1 MIFPTVQ
8 FAAFFVVV
16 LCLSWALMP
25 RPTLWKPFIL
35 VASYVFYGY
44 ADWRF
49 VALLAASTVLNQ
61 TAARGIAR
69 SDDRRVR
76 KAWLIAAV
84 TANLGLLGV
93 FKYLGFFVDSV
104 DRLITGIGLG
114 APVPLLHVVLPI
126 GISFFT
132 FQAISYVAD
141 VHSGLIQPAR
151 ALDFAI
157 YEAFF
162 PHLVAGPIVRAR
174 EFIPQLHSPR
184 DRKAI
189 PAGPALFLI
198 AGGLIKKVVIA
209 DLLAT
214 HIVDPV
220 FDAPASHSGPEAL
233 AAVYAYAVQI
243 YCDFSAYTD
252 MAIGLALLL
261 GFRFPQNFN
270 RPYIAVSLQDFWRRW
285 HMTLSRWL
293 RDYLYIPLG
302 GSHKGR
308 VRTYVNLMVTMLLGG
323 LWHGASWTFVVW
335 GGIHGTGLAVE
346 RWWRERSQTGDPP
359 GPFIGD
365 GPNERP
371 PAPDD
376 RVLVGAGVGA
386 PERPPPMPVA
396 SGVLAA
402 ASHARPRGLRH
413 RPGDVL
419 PVEIP
424 DAGTRAGRAIRCVVT
439 FHVVC
444 LAWVFFRSPSV
455 ESALTLLSRIPHPG
469 PSPLVTLP
477 VLAAIAAGFSTQV
490 IPTRFWTGLQRG
502 FSALPIVLQG
512 VALGAF
518 LVLVTSL
525 VADQGVAPFL
535 YFRF

>member
-1 MIFPTVQ
+1 MTV
-8 FAAFFVVV
+8 
-16 LCLSWALMP
+16 
-25 RPTLWKPFIL
+25 
-35 VASYVFYGY
+35 
-44 ADWRF
+44 
-49 VALLAASTVLNQ
+49 
-61 TAARGIAR
+61 
-69 SDDRRVR
+69 
-76 KAWLIAAV
+76 
-84 TANLGLLGV
+84 NLGLLGV

-151 ALDFAI
+151 SLDFAI

-174 EFIPQLHSPR
+174 EFIPQLQSPR
-184 DRKAI
+184 DRRTI
-189 PAGPALFLI
+189 PAVAALFLI
-198 AGGLIKKVVIA
+198 AGGLVKKVVIA

-220 FDAPASHSGPEAL
+220 FDAPAAHSGPEAL

-293 RDYLYIPLG
+293 RDYLYFPLG
-302 GSHKGR
+302 GSHKGACETYAQPDAHDAARRPLARRELDLRRLGRHPRHGAGGRALVAGAQRDRHRGR
-308 VRTYVNLMVTMLLGG
+308 VRRG
-323 LWHGASWTFVVW
+323 
-335 GGIHGTGLAVE
+335 
-346 RWWRERSQTGDPP
+346 RPPP
-359 GPFIGD
+359 G
-365 GPNERP
+365 
-371 PAPDD
+371 APDPGE
-376 RVLVGAGVGA
+376 RVLVGATVGA
-386 PERPPPMPVA
+386 PERSPPMPVA

-402 ASHARPRGLRH
+402 ASQARPRGLRH

-424 DAGTRAGRAIRCVVT
+424 DAGTRAGRAVRCLVT

-444 LAWVFFRSPSV
+444 LAWVFFRSHNV
-455 ESALTLLSRIPHPG
+455 ESALTLLSPDPASGSVAAGHPG
-469 PSPLVTLP
+469 RCWWRSRP
-477 VLAAIAAGFSTQV
+477 AC
-490 IPTRFWTGLQRG
+490 RR
-502 FSALPIVLQG
+502 
-512 VALGAF
+512 
-518 LVLVTSL
+518 
-525 VADQGVAPFL
+525 
-535 YFRF
+535 R